1 MAVNI
6 QKIALVAIFAA
17 LSCQTTYSETVYVC
31 EGEGEGG
38 STLYSEKPCKSTEGI
53 TLHFPDSY
61 SVGEG
66 LSDLEKRNL
75 SAIEAREQ
83 RENEKKSE
91 PVSEAEDATL
101 AKSKL
106 ADPEECDKAKA
117 DLKQWEKVMSLGYLP
132 EEKEYYLGELQKRTR
147 MRDDACGLDGK

>member
-1 MAVNI
+1 MPVNI
-6 QKIALVAIFAA
+6 QIFVLAA
-17 LSCQTTYSETVYVC
+17 VFAGLSCRAAYSETVYVC

-38 STLYSEKPCKSTEGI
+38 STLYSEKPCKSTEGV

-75 SAIEAREQ
+75 SAIEARERQ
-83 RENEKKSE
+83 EKEKDSE
-91 PVSEAEDATL
+91 PVSETEDATL
-101 AKSKL
+101 AKSKPV
-106 ADPEECDKAKA
+106 DKEECDKAKA
-117 DLKQWEKVMSLGYLP
+117 GLKQWEKVMSLGYLP

-147 MRDDACGLDGK
+147 IRDDACGLDRK

>member
-1 MAVNI
+1 MSVI
-6 QKIALVAIFAA
+6 IEKLVLVVIFTG
-17 LSCQTTYSETVYVC
+17 LSCQTARSEIVYVC

-38 STLYSEKPCKSTEGI
+38 SILYSEKPCKSTKGV

-75 SAIEAREQ
+75 SAIEARE
-83 RENEKKSE
+83 REEKESGLA
-91 PVSEAEDATL
+91 PVETEDTTL
-101 AKSKL
+101 AESKPV
-106 ADPEECDKAKA
+106 DEEECDKAKA

-132 EEKEYYLGELQKRTR
+132 EKKEYYYGELQKRIRT
-147 MRDDACGLDGK
+147 RDDACGLDGK